1 MNKQDKLD
9 KLDKLTYVSQ
19 AEEVINSLKNPKT
32 GRIALTTNKIRSL
45 LSLVNELYGMA
56 RSDISPQLNEAV
68 KSHIQYVK
76 MHLVYEAGRENTVKD
91 FLEKSGLLDYLDCI
105 GSDREALMLV
115 CRYTE
120 ALVAY
125 HKFYSPEK

>member
-1 MNKQDKLD
+1 MNKQD

-19 AEEVINSLKNPKT
+19 AEEVINSLKDSK

-56 RSDISPQLNEAV
+56 RSNTSPQLSEAV

-91 FLEKSGLLDYLDCI
+91 FLKKSGLLDYLDGI

>member
-1 MNKQDKLD
+1 MNKQD

-19 AEEVINSLKNPKT
+19 AEEVINSLKDTK
-32 GRIALTTNKIRSL
+32 GRITLTTNKIRSL

-56 RSDISPQLNEAV
+56 RSNTSPQLNEAV
-68 KSHIQYVK
+68 KGHIQYVK

-91 FLEKSGLLDYLDCI
+91 FLKKSGLLDYLDGI

>member
-1 MNKQDKLD
+1 MNKQD

-19 AEEVINSLKNPKT
+19 AEEVINSLKDTK

-56 RSDISPQLNEAV
+56 RSNTSPQLNEAV

-91 FLEKSGLLDYLDCI
+91 FLKKSGLLDYLDGI

>member
-1 MNKQDKLD
+1 MN

-19 AEEVINSLKNPKT
+19 AETVIKSLANPRT
-32 GRIALTTNKIRSL
+32 GKIDLTTNKIRSL
-45 LSLVNELYGMA
+45 LSLVNELYAMA
-56 RSDISPQLNEAV
+56 KADTSPKLNESV

-91 FLEKSGLLDYLDCI
+91 FLAKSGLLEYLDGI
-105 GSDREALMLV
+105 GSDREELMLV